1 MNPVKTAAE
10 KFGTDTGSVA
20 TALEAFAEEVRTIKA
35 AVVQIRSEAATFKS
49 DVADGV
55 EKKTATRA
63 GVSTRTI
70 EWHEDQSSVNTNND
84 LISRTNDQQEALWR
98 AERTCAN
105 AIRSLGRLGPL
116 SAMSESNPNGYGV
129 DDIPDGT
136 EMPWGAN
143 VERTENCGEKVV
155 HGVANGAGGMIG
167 GVANLFGFKY
177 TGDGLWDQWDWEW
190 DWSLGNA
197 GEAWTGVGKFAV
209 GAIVLSPAMLPT
221 LLTPGP
227 FGDFLR
233 DSAKTTSGAVVGMV
247 GIDIYAEDPLH
258 KWKDEGWQT
267 LGESVFNVATI
278 VVAPTKVGN
287 LGKVGRAGEMALKVT
302 DPLYL
307 ATRAAEGLKSMLGPT
322 AESLARLNR
331 AVDLDTGVKFG
342 DDIDIPAVNRDGV
355 NPDVPN
361 TNAPDVDAPPARDYT
376 DQPDR
381 YDGNDTPDQSPS
393 TPDQDPAII
402 GGRDGDVDSGAGTQP
417 RTVMAH
423 RPAIVAAT
431 TIRGPRARRAGEPT
445 CRPGWRTRASRT
457 PRTDTAPTP
466 RRWTPTPSRWISAPR
481 SRPISVGTARS

>member
-1 MNPVKTAAE
+1 MPTMIDTSVMPGDTMDPDAIDTAAGELRGVGTKVSTQGGTVLTSWQKISGSYDAPEENTLFHAMNPVKTAAE

-105 AIRSLGRLGPL
+105 AIRGLVGLGPL

-136 EMPWGAN
+136 EMPWGAK

-221 LLTPGP
+221 
-227 FGDFLR
+227 
-233 DSAKTTSGAVVGMV
+233 
-247 GIDIYAEDPLH
+247 
-258 KWKDEGWQT
+258 
-267 LGESVFNVATI
+267 
-278 VVAPTKVGN
+278 
-287 LGKVGRAGEMALKVT
+287 
-302 DPLYL
+302 
-307 ATRAAEGLKSMLGPT
+307 
-322 AESLARLNR
+322 
-331 AVDLDTGVKFG
+331 
-342 DDIDIPAVNRDGV
+342 
-355 NPDVPN
+355 
-361 TNAPDVDAPPARDYT
+361 
-376 DQPDR
+376 
-381 YDGNDTPDQSPS
+381 
-393 TPDQDPAII
+393 
-402 GGRDGDVDSGAGTQP
+402 
-417 RTVMAH
+417 
-423 RPAIVAAT
+423 
-431 TIRGPRARRAGEPT
+431 
-445 CRPGWRTRASRT
+445 C
-457 PRTDTAPTP
+457 
-466 RRWTPTPSRWISAPR
+466 
-481 SRPISVGTARS
+481 